1 MPGQLEEIQLD
12 YDKVHNI
19 GVGGANP
26 ADYLELLENIKFSEE
41 DTIIVVLYDNDL
53 HLTARNCKQIQTHVE
68 RYNIK
73 APRQCEV
80 SDAQFVDTSR
90 KGFLRQVNW
99 HLKNFKTVELVKE
112 SLVNVPFI
120 SDIFYRTEYQAKW
133 ADFGAEE
140 TIWLI
145 KSLQE
150 IEKVVR
156 NRNAKLLLAYYPNTN
171 AIVKDDL
178 RHVTW
183 LKFIQYFE
191 QKTNLEILDPYPF
204 FIKNAPDRS
213 MVWSLTDKHPNCAAH
228 GLMAKFLAQHLN

>member
-1 MPGQLEEIQLD
+1 M
-12 YDKVHNI
+12 
-19 GVGGANP
+19 
-26 ADYLELLENIKFSEE
+26 
-41 DTIIVVLYDNDL
+41 
-53 HLTARNCKQIQTHVE
+53 
-68 RYNIK
+68 
-73 APRQCEV
+73 
-80 SDAQFVDTSR
+80 
-90 KGFLRQVNW
+90 
-99 HLKNFKTVELVKE
+99 
-112 SLVNVPFI
+112 NVPFI